1 VFIPQKYSIAHYVK
15 QQAPMTGPEQT
26 TERNLMTRRPDN
38 DRAVTQRPA
47 QARKKTSAQ
56 AGAKAAP
63 VPMTAKSRHDLRLV
77 CLSDLHSLKPAC
89 PIPEGDVLVIA
100 GDICGHGTLYEIKAF
115 DSFLADLPHRHK
127 LLIAGNHDW
136 PFSRVPKKARALI
149 KHAVYLQDSGIDIDG
164 IKFWGS
170 PWQPFFCN
178 WAFNLPRGAPLAQV
192 WAKIPSDTD
201 VLITHGPPYGI
212 LDRIYNGDH
221 VGCEDLRAALS
232 RVRPKLHVF
241 GHVHESYGVREQDG
255 TVFINASTCDGR
267 YRPVNAPIVFDL

>member
-1 VFIPQKYSIAHYVK
+1 
-15 QQAPMTGPEQT
+15 MTH
-26 TERNLMTRRPDN
+26 RPDN
-38 DRAVTQRPA
+38 ERDVAQHSA
-47 QARKKTSAQ
+47 QARKKTSSQ

-63 VPMTAKSRHDLRLV
+63 VPIIAKSGHGLRLV

-89 PIPEGDVLVIA
+89 PVPDGDVLVIA
-100 GDICGHGTLYEIKAF
+100 GDVCGYGSLHEIKVF

-136 PFSRVPKKARALI
+136 PFSRVPEQARRLI
-149 KHAVYLQDSGIDIDG
+149 KHAVYLQDSGVDIDG

-192 WAKIPSDTD
+192 WAKIPSDID

-221 VGCEDLRAALS
+221 VGCEDLRAALT
-232 RVRPKLHVF
+232 RVRPKIHAF
-241 GHVHESYGVREQDG
+241 GHIHESYGVREQDG
-255 TVFINASTCDGR
+255 TVFINASLCDGR
-267 YRPVNAPIVFDL
+267 YRPVNAPIVVDI